1 MLAASPRQFRT
12 VAFLTFE
19 ETRIIVLHFVA
30 SAHRFHQ
37 SMIASVVVAA
47 ACGPDLEDR
56 VGAYGVGEGARL
68 RVRLKVRAAHRIVY
82 LRALLRAAA
91 CVRQL
96 QPWFA
101 AGGLVQFALVAVRT
115 TVGTAYRFPLPVANF
130 WAVFLQQSGGTW
142 HLQGPFIVLSR
153 F

>member
-1 MLAASPRQFRT
+1 
-12 VAFLTFE
+12 
-19 ETRIIVLHFVA
+19 
-30 SAHRFHQ
+30 
-37 SMIASVVVAA
+37 MIAKEVVAA
-47 ACGPDLEDR
+47 ASGPDLEAR

-68 RVRLKVRAAHRIVY
+68 RVRLKVRAAHRQVY
-82 LRALLRAAA
+82 LRARLRAAA

-115 TVGTAYRFPLPVANF
+115 IVGTAYRFPLPVANF
-130 WAVFLQQSGGTW
+130 WAVFLQQSGGSW
-142 HLQGPFIVLSR
+142 HLQRPFIVLSR